1 MQLTFLGTS
10 AGRPTKDRNVTSIA
24 LSLPEPMNSFWLF
37 DAGEG
42 TQHRL
47 MGSKLKLNKLDN
59 IFVTHLHG
67 DHVYG
72 LPGLLSSRS
81 YFDGAGPLKLFGPS
95 GIRAF
100 IEGVFRLSGTHLAY
114 DLEIIEITSG
124 QIMDDGKFKVEAAEL
139 DHRMP
144 CFGFRIIEYPQP
156 GQLNLERLAEL
167 GATPGPLYGKLKQG
181 EDVTLASG
189 EIIRAADV
197 VSPPTAGRVITVLGD
212 TYPCG
217 NSIALAKDAN
227 LLVHEGT
234 FGPGMEAKAAAYGHS
249 TVLQAA
255 ETAASAGV
263 KELVLTHFS
272 SRFDQEEIG
281 SLLEAA
287 REVFPH
293 TIAADDYMEVDIPKS
308 V

>member
-24 LSLPEPMNSFWLF
+24 LTLPEQMNSFWLF

-47 MGSKLKLNKLDN
+47 MGSKLKLNKLDK
-59 IFVTHLHG
+59 IFVTHMHG

-81 YFDGAGPLKLFGPS
+81 YFEGGGPLKLFGPA
-95 GIRAF
+95 GIRAY
-100 IEGVFRLSGTHLAY
+100 IEDVFRLTGTHLAY
-114 DLEIIEITSG
+114 ELEIVEIAPG
-124 QIMDDGKFKVEAAEL
+124 LIMDDGNFKVEAAEL

-144 CFGFRIIEYPQP
+144 CFGYRIIEYPQP
-156 GQLNLERLAEL
+156 GQLNLERLAEF
-167 GATPGPLYGKLKQG
+167 GVAPGPLFGRLKKG
-181 EDVTLASG
+181 EDVTLESG
-189 EIIRAADV
+189 SIIRAADV
-197 VSPPTAGRVITVLGD
+197 VSPPVPGRIITVLGD

-217 NSIALAKDAN
+217 NAVALAKDAD

-234 FGPGMEAKAAAYGHS
+234 FAPGMEVKSAAYGHS
-249 TVLQAA
+249 TVTQAA
-255 ETAASAGV
+255 EVAASAEV
-263 KELVLTHFS
+263 KQLVLTHFS
-272 SRFDQEEIG
+272 SRFDKEEIV
-281 SLLEAA
+281 SLVEAA
-287 REVFPH
+287 REVFPN
-293 TIAADDYMEVDIPKS
+293 TIAADDYLEVQIPRP